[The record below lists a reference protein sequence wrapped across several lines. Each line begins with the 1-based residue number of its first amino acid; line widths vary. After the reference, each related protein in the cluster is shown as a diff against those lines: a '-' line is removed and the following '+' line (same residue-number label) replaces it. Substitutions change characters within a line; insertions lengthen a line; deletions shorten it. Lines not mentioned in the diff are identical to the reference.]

1 MSANSRYSGTLQDLR
16 VLVVDD
22 EPDICKGLTMLIK
35 SLGCEADAARSAEIA
50 LARIEREP
58 VDIVVSDIKMGGM
71 SGVQLMDEIKKRWHD
86 TSVVLLTGFGTIE
99 LAVECIHKGA
109 AHFLTKPFDNEEI
122 IRTVTR
128 LGEDILAR
136 RRSNT
141 PLEPAD
147 GIIAVDPQMREV
159 LEVVNKVAPS
169 NIPVLIEGE
178 SGTGKELVARAIHR
192 RSLYHDG
199 ELVPLNCAALPDSLL
214 ESELFGYR
222 RGAFTGAD
230 RHHTGIFQRADN
242 GTVFLDEVSSMS
254 QVFQG
259 KLLRVLQEHRIRTL
273 GSEAE
278 ETVNFRIVSAS
289 NRRLEDAVGERS
301 FREDLFYRLNG
312 VILSIPPLRDRP
324 SDIVPLATYFLNTSS
339 RIYIDEDK
347 TAPAFSP
354 AAVSALQR
362 HTWKGNVR
370 ELQHTVERAVVLS
383 VGEEIEPAHLMLDL
397 ELDGDA
403 DLSTSHSY
411 EQAKQE
417 VLNSFQRKFICRVL
431 ERTEGNISKAAEECG
446 LTRAAIQKMMRKLNI
461 ERSDFC

>member
-259 KLLRVLQEHRIRTL
+259 KLLRVLQEHRIRPL

-278 ETVNFRIVSAS
+278 ET
-289 NRRLEDAVGERS
+289 
-301 FREDLFYRLNG
+301 
-312 VILSIPPLRDRP
+312 
-324 SDIVPLATYFLNTSS
+324 
-339 RIYIDEDK
+339 
-347 TAPAFSP
+347 
-354 AAVSALQR
+354 
-362 HTWKGNVR
+362 
-370 ELQHTVERAVVLS
+370 
-383 VGEEIEPAHLMLDL
+383 
-397 ELDGDA
+397 
-403 DLSTSHSY
+403 
-411 EQAKQE
+411 
-417 VLNSFQRKFICRVL
+417 
-431 ERTEGNISKAAEECG
+431 
-446 LTRAAIQKMMRKLNI
+446 
-461 ERSDFC
+461 